1 MADMRGAPPPAEPLL
16 AMTTA
21 ALPRSELK
29 VLRQRIR
36 ESLLEQRGGVL
47 RVLALSAFGALMG
60 LAMPYASTLAIDT
73 ALPDASPRM
82 LLAASLGVVLLV
94 AYQAWNG
101 WLRSLAEV
109 AVSSAVERGTLQQV
123 FSSVVRAEYQMLRR
137 QRSGSMGITMSS
149 AATAVHTYV
158 GNVVALTTQVAFA
171 IAYFVVLANSSM
183 LVAALVVVAELVL
196 AWLSITFASLEAVQT
211 RVLLER
217 SAEQQQLLHSFLSAL
232 SSLRGMFAAERLG
245 KTFSAK
251 VSEMGGLSLRV
262 ARNRAIQSVV
272 SSIGSQGLSTGIM
285 VWAVCQCFEGALSL
299 GGMMFL
305 ISSCGSLSGSIKAL
319 VGIFCSF
326 RGLAPHIERVDRVL
340 TAGSA
345 ARHGKAMWTS
355 REILIDQVSFRYS
368 ADSRWVVQNQSLSI
382 QQGELYNM
390 QGPSGTGKSTL
401 LRMIAGLMQPTQGK
415 VSIFGVEAS
424 RAQEAVLYVPQ
435 HCPLFET
442 SIREN
447 LELMSGVSYAEVCK
461 VAPLTGLTHM
471 LQGLPMRE
479 ETLLQAQGSNLSSG
493 QRQLIVLTA
502 AFASPRPVLLLDEAT
517 SQVDVASRA
526 RINWHALRKDRTI
539 VRVEHG

>member
-368 ADSRWVVQNQSLSI
+368 ADSRWVVQNQSLSV

-526 RINWHALRKDRTI
+526 RIKWHALRKDRTI

>member
-1 MADMRGAPPPAEPLL
+1 
-16 AMTTA
+16 MTTA
-21 ALPRSELK
+21 AVPRPEFKLF
-29 VLRQRIR
+29 RQRIR
-36 ESLLEQRGGVL
+36 ESLLEQRGGVI
-47 RVLALSAFGALMG
+47 RVLTLSAFGALMG

-101 WLRSLAEV
+101 WLHSLAEV
-109 AVSSAVERGTLQQV
+109 AVSSAVERGTLIAV
-123 FSSVVRAEYQMLRR
+123 FSSVVRAEYEMLRK
-137 QRSGSMGITMSS
+137 QRSGAMAITMSS

-158 GNVVALTTQVAFA
+158 GNVVALMSQAAVA
-171 IAYFVVLANSSM
+171 IAYFVVLVNSSP
-183 LVAALVVVAELVL
+183 LVASLVVVAELAL

-217 SAEQQQLLHSFLSAL
+217 NAEQQQLLHSFLSAL
-232 SSLRGMFAAERLG
+232 NSLRGMFAAERLG
-245 KTFSAK
+245 GSFSAK
-251 VSEMGGLSLRV
+251 VSEIGGLSLRI

-285 VWAVCQCFEGALSL
+285 VWAVCQCFNGALSL

-305 ISSCGSLSGSIKAL
+305 ISSCGSLSGAIKAL

-326 RGLAPHIERVDRVL
+326 RGLAPHIERVDRALVV
-340 TAGSA
+340 AAS
-345 ARHGKAMWTS
+345 ARHARSMWTS
-355 REILIDQVSFRYS
+355 QEIRIDHVSFRYS

-382 QQGELYNM
+382 QQGELYEL
-390 QGPSGTGKSTL
+390 QAPSGTGKTTL

-415 VSIFGVEAS
+415 VSIFGVDAS

-447 LELMSGVSYAEVCK
+447 LELMSGVSFAEVCK

-479 ETLLQAQGSNLSSG
+479 ETLLQAQGLNLSSG

-502 AFASPRPVLLLDEAT
+502 AFASRRPVILLDEAT

-526 RINWHALRKDRTI
+526 RINWDALRQGRTV

>member
-1 MADMRGAPPPAEPLL
+1 
-16 AMTTA
+16 MTTA
-21 ALPRSELK
+21 VLPRPEFK
-29 VLRQRIR
+29 FLRQRIR

-60 LAMPYASTLAIDT
+60 LAMPYASTLAIDI

-101 WLRSLAEV
+101 WLHSLAEV
-109 AVSSAVERGTLQQV
+109 AVSSAVERGTLLQV
-123 FSSVVRAEYQMLRR
+123 FSSVVRAEYDMLRK

-149 AATAVHTYV
+149 AATAVHSYV
-158 GNVVALTTQVAFA
+158 GNLVALTTQVAFA
-171 IAYFVVLANSSM
+171 IAYFIVLANSSM
-183 LVAALVVVAELVL
+183 LVAALVIVAELVL
-196 AWLSITFASLEAVQT
+196 AWLSISFASLEAVQT

-217 SAEQQQLLHSFLSAL
+217 NAEQQQLLHSFLSAL
-232 SSLRGMFAAERLG
+232 NSLRGMFGAERLG
-245 KTFSAK
+245 KSFSAK

-262 ARNRAIQSVV
+262 ARNRAIQAVV

-285 VWAVCQCFEGALSL
+285 VWAVCQCFDGVLSL
-299 GGMMFL
+299 GAMMFL
-305 ISSCGSLSGSIKAL
+305 ISACGSLSSAIKAL

-326 RGLAPHIERVDRVL
+326 RGLAPHMERVDRVL
-340 TAGSA
+340 A
-345 ARHGKAMWTS
+345 ARSSARHAPAMWTS
-355 REILIDQVSFRYS
+355 QEIRIDQVSFRYS

-382 QQGELYNM
+382 QQGELFNM
-390 QGPSGTGKSTL
+390 QSPSGTGKTTL

-415 VSIFGVEAS
+415 VSIFGVDAS
-424 RAQEAVLYVPQ
+424 RAQGAVLYVPQ

-461 VAPLTGLTHM
+461 VAPLTGLIHM

-479 ETLLQAQGSNLSSG
+479 ETLLQAQGLNLSSG

-526 RINWHALRKDRTI
+526 RIDWDALRKGRTI

>member
-1 MADMRGAPPPAEPLL
+1 
-16 AMTTA
+16 MTTA
-21 ALPRSELK
+21 ALPRPELK
-29 VLRQRIR
+29 VLRQRMR
-36 ESLLEQRGGVL
+36 EALLEQRGGVL
-47 RVLALSAFGALMG
+47 RVLVLSAFGAVMG
-60 LAMPYASTLAIDT
+60 LAMPYAATLAIDT

-101 WLRSLAEV
+101 WLHSLAEV
-109 AVSSAVERGTLQQV
+109 AVSSAVERGMLLQV
-123 FSSVVRAEYQMLRR
+123 FSSVVRAEYEMLRK

-158 GNVVALTTQVAFA
+158 GNVVALMTQVAFA
-171 IAYFVVLANSSM
+171 IAYFIVLANSSM
-183 LVAALVVVAELVL
+183 LVATLVVVAEVVL

-232 SSLRGMFAAERLG
+232 NSLRGMFAADRLG
-245 KTFSAK
+245 KIFSAK
-251 VSEMGGLSLRV
+251 VSEIGGLSLRV

-272 SSIGSQGLSTGIM
+272 SSVGSQGLSTGIM
-285 VWAVCQCFEGALSL
+285 VWAVVQCFDGALSL

-305 ISSCGSLSGSIKAL
+305 ISSCGSLSGAIKAL
-319 VGIFCSF
+319 VGVFCSF
-326 RGLAPHIERVDRVL
+326 RGLAPHVERVDRVL
-340 TAGSA
+340 MAGSS
-345 ARHGKAMWTS
+345 ARHGKSMWTS
-355 REILIDQVSFRYS
+355 QEILIDHVSFRYS

-382 QQGELYNM
+382 RQGELYDM
-390 QGPSGTGKSTL
+390 QAPSGTGKTTL

-415 VSIFGVEAS
+415 VSIFGVEAC

-479 ETLLQAQGSNLSSG
+479 ETLLQAQGLNLSSG

-502 AFASPRPVLLLDEAT
+502 AFASQRPVLLLDEAT
-517 SQVDVASRA
+517 SQVDVVSRT
-526 RINWHALRKDRTI
+526 RINWDVLRKGRTI

>member
-368 ADSRWVVQNQSLSI
+368 ADSRWVVQNQSLSV